1 MSEFQLEKG
10 LMNPE
15 MAEMCSVH
23 SYKFSSV
30 RSFVYNIAVI
40 FNVVERD

>member
-1 MSEFQLEKG
+1 VQLEKG
-10 LMNPE
+10 LTNAE

-23 SYKFSSV
+23 SYAFSSL
-30 RSFVYNIAVI
+30 RTFVNKIAVI